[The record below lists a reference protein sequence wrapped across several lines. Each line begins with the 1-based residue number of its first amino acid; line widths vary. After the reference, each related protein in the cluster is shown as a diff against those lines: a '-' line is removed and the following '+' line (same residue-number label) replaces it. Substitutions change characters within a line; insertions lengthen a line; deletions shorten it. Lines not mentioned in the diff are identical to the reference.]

1 MNCKYHPDRKAEF
14 FCTSCNAPLCRECAE
29 MSASGEPYC
38 YECAMLHSLTAVGTS
53 IKERKDKGEKR
64 KEQKKKRRGPFG
76 YFVIVSTVLIA
87 VMWGVIIFGGQP
99 APQRSAD
106 LSKKGR
112 VLLFMVDGALKRYA
126 HYKSNAYPTALTEL
140 LPDYL
145 SLRKGEAGLLE
156 RLSYQ
161 RDLKLGY
168 RLRLI
173 KPGSGEINLILTP
186 KGIEYTAPGSTGT

>member
-1 MNCKYHPDRKAEF
+1 MNCNYHPDRKAEF
-14 FCTSCNAPLCRECAE
+14 FSTSCNAPLCRECAE

-126 HYKSNAYPTALTEL
+126 HYEGDMYPIQLSEL
-140 LPDYL
+140 VPKYL
-145 SLRKGEAGLLE
+145 SLQKEELGYLE
-156 RLSYQ
+156 TLSYK
-161 RDLKLGY
+161 RDPKLGY
-168 RLRLI
+168 RLSI
-173 KPGSGEINLILTP
+173 AKPRSGEINVILTP
-186 KGIEYTAPGSTGT
+186 QGLEYSAPSSGGA